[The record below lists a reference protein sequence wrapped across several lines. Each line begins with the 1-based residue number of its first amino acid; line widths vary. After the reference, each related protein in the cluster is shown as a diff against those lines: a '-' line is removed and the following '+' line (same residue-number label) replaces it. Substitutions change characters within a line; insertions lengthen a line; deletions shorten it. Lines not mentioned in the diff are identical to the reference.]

1 MAVRTA
7 QYSAFCLCY
16 FGVLN
21 LADGYPSVMS
31 FVGYDYQK
39 ERPRQL
45 SNEWQS
51 ITEEELPTGDDDF

>member
-7 QYSAFCLCY
+7 RYSAFCLCC

-39 ERPRQL
+39 QRERQP
-45 SNEWQS
+45 SDEWQS
-51 ITEEELPTGDDDF
+51 LTDEELPPGDDGF